1 MRTFSCTK
9 VQDAS
14 DLPWVYELPA
24 IPSNKP
30 VWGVNIVPWPVYAS
44 YTTEKT
50 ESGMEYQAPVG
61 EPLYYEWSAL
71 LDPAD
76 TPLPDWITE
85 VIEPPISDPSAD
97 SPGLLTKLK
106 SSLGF

>member
-1 MRTFSCTK
+1 MNARSFRATEL
-9 VQDAS
+9 QDN
-14 DLPWVYELPA
+14 DLKWLQQQGDNFVPA
-24 IPSNKP
+24 I
-30 VWGVNIVPWPVYAS
+30 WGVTLIPSPVYAS
-44 YTTEKT
+44 YAKDDEGF
-50 ESGMEYQAPVG
+50 EQPVG

-85 VIEPPISDPSAD
+85 VIEHPISDPSAD

-106 SSLGF
+106 SAIGF

>member
-1 MRTFSCTK
+1 MSMRTFRATI

-14 DLPWVYELPA
+14 DLPWVYELPPVATA
-24 IPSNKP
+24 IPI
-30 VWGVNIVPWPVYAS
+30 WGVNIVPNPVHAS
-44 YTTEKT
+44 YDEEEGSIT
-50 ESGMEYQAPVG
+50 PVG
-61 EPLYYEWSAL
+61 EPLYYEWQAL

-85 VIEPPISDPSAD
+85 VVEDVEEPAPSTGILD
-97 SPGLLTKLK
+97 KLK

>member
-1 MRTFSCTK
+1 MN
-9 VQDAS
+9 
-14 DLPWVYELPA
+14 
-24 IPSNKP
+24 PSPCRP
-30 VWGVNIVPWPVYAS
+30 VWGVNIIPSPVYAS
-44 YTTEKT
+44 YAKD
-50 ESGMEYQAPVG
+50 ESGFEQPVG

-76 TPLPDWITE
+76 TPLPNWITE
-85 VIEPPISDPSAD
+85 VVEELTPISDPSAD

>member
-1 MRTFSCTK
+1 MRTFRATTL
-9 VQDAS
+9 QDAS
-14 DLPWVYELPA
+14 DLPWVYELPPIPTA
-24 IPSNKP
+24 IPA
-30 VWGVNIVPWPVYAS
+30 WGVNIIPSPVYAS
-44 YTTEKT
+44 YAKD
-50 ESGMEYQAPVG
+50 ESGFEQPVG

-76 TPLPDWITE
+76 TPLPSWITE

-106 SSLGF
+106 SAIGF

>member
-1 MRTFSCTK
+1 MRTFRSANT
-9 VQDAS
+9 QDAS
-14 DLPWVYELPA
+14 DLPWVYE
-24 IPSNKP
+24 IPPVPTGIP
-30 VWGVNIVPWPVYAS
+30 VWGVNLGPSPVYAS
-44 YTTEKT
+44 FDSEGT
-50 ESGMEYQAPVG
+50 PVG

-85 VIEPPISDPSAD
+85 VVEPPISDPSAD

-106 SSLGF
+106 SAIGF

>member
-1 MRTFSCTK
+1 MN
-9 VQDAS
+9 
-14 DLPWVYELPA
+14 
-24 IPSNKP
+24 PSPCRP
-30 VWGVNIVPWPVYAS
+30 VWGVNIIPTPAYAS

-61 EPLYYEWSAL
+61 EPLYYEWQAL

-85 VIEPPISDPSAD
+85 VVEEST
-97 SPGLLTKLK
+97 LLD
-106 SSLGF
+106 GFQDFTEEE